1 MGEEQKLQNNT
12 DGNGDISKY
21 NFMYY
26 VQLIYRWRKFL
37 TLHLTLVAIGAVII
51 TLIIPKTFTS
61 SATVLP
67 ESSQNVANMILPQKM
82 TEGLGGAIGAL
93 TGSASNQTNTIMA
106 ILKSRELA
114 VTVIDEFDLME
125 RFEVDKLEEAI
136 EEYREMIFVTID
148 DEQMIQLSVNAK
160 TNFFNFQDN
169 VDETRHFVFELAEF
183 ITSELDRNFTRLNA
197 EKAKFER
204 ILVEK
209 RFLENQE
216 DLRKAE
222 QEILEFSQKNSM
234 ISLPKQV
241 EAAVETAAM
250 LEAEII
256 ANQIELAT
264 LTQTM
269 SSSRPEVRQKQITV
283 EQAEKKLSEIKL
295 FGSSQDSLR
304 LLPSFH
310 AAPELLM
317 EYVRLQRERSVQN
330 ILYEFL
336 IQQYE
341 QLKIQEARQSPSLQ
355 FIDRPAVPTKRTSP
369 VRSLLAILL
378 FSIGFIAGM
387 AYLIGYELY
396 QSKYKQLLADSIQ
409 QAKSG

>member
-1 MGEEQKLQNNT
+1 MGENQKHQNDSNEAQ
-12 DGNGDISKY
+12 DISKKK
-21 NFMYY
+21 FPYY
-26 VQLIYRWRKFL
+26 LNLIYRWRKFL
-37 TLHLTLVAIGAVII
+37 ALHLSIVAAGAVII
-51 TLIIPKTFTS
+51 TLIIPKTYTS
-61 SATVLP
+61 SATIIP
-67 ESSQNVANMILPQKM
+67 ESSQSIANMILPQKM

-93 TGSASNQTNTIMA
+93 SGGASNQTNTIMS

-114 VTVIDEFDLME
+114 VKAINEFDLME
-125 RFEVDKLEEAI
+125 RFEAEKLEDAI
-136 EEYREMIFVTID
+136 EFYREMTFVTID
-148 DEQMIQLSVNAK
+148 DEQMIRLSVNAK
-160 TNFFNFQDN
+160 TDFFSFGDN
-169 VDETRHFVFELAEF
+169 VDETRQFVFELAEF

-216 DLRKAE
+216 DLKNAE
-222 QEILEFSQKNSM
+222 QKIMEFSQKNSM
-234 ISLPKQV
+234 ISLPRQV

-256 ANQIELAT
+256 ANQIELAA

-304 LLPSFH
+304 LLPSFR

-317 EYVRLQRERSVQN
+317 EFVRLQREVSVQN
-330 ILYEFL
+330 LLYEFL

-341 QLKIQEARQSPSLQ
+341 QLKIQEAQQSPSLQ

-378 FSIGFIAGM
+378 FTIGFVAGM
-387 AYLIGYELY
+387 AYLAGYELY
-396 QSKYKQLLADSIQ
+396 HDKYKQLLKNSLQ
-409 QAKSG
+409 QAKEE